1 MFTSS
6 WTESRWGCIARGTL
20 ALVLDGTGTVLIVA
34 GCVAEYCGDRLQDL
48 ATRVAPPPHSGRGRQ
63 AGRVVSA

>member
-6 WTESRWGCIARGTL
+6 WTESRWGRFARGTL
-20 ALVLDGTGTVLIVA
+20 ALMLDGTGTVLIVA

-48 ATRVAPPPHSGRGRQ
+48 ATRVAAPPRSGRRTQ
-63 AGRVVSA
+63 AERVVSA